1 MLDLKFIRENAG
13 TVKHAIEVKGVNLDL
28 DDLLRLDR
36 ELVDLRQRV
45 EALQTERNTNAKLVP
60 KATPQERPAL
70 IQRGKDLA
78 EEIKAQE
85 PALRAHEEQLRQL
98 LLRVPNIPLPSVP
111 VGKDDSENVELRRE
125 GKLPEFTFPPL
136 DHVEILE
143 RQGWADPE
151 RVARVSG
158 SRSYLLKGDAVLLEM
173 AVLMFAMDFLRGRG
187 LTPLSTTAL
196 VRPETLVGSGHF
208 PGGEDQ
214 VYKIEGDELMLAG
227 TAEVPV
233 NSLYAGEQLSLDQ
246 LPLAYAALSAAFR
259 SEAGSAGR
267 DVRGLIRVHE
277 FRKVEQYVMCRA
289 DEAEGLRWFE
299 TLLENAEAMLRALEL
314 PYRVVQNCTGDMGA
328 GKVLMYDIETWVPS
342 EGLYRETHSCS
353 YLGDWQARRTGL
365 RYRDEH
371 GKLVYAHTLN
381 NTGIAAPRI
390 LVPLLEN
397 HQQEDGT
404 VRVPAALRPYLGG
417 REVLGVPV
425 QEGAT
430 A

>member
-13 TVKHAIEVKGVNLDL
+13 AVRHAAQVKGVNIDI
-28 DDLLRLDR
+28 DDLLRVDR
-36 ELVDLRQRV
+36 ELLDLKQRV
-45 EALQTERNTNAKLVP
+45 EAMQAERNANAKLVP
-60 KATPQERPAL
+60 KASPEERPAL

-78 EEIKAQE
+78 EELRALE
-85 PALRAHEEQLRQL
+85 PALRAHEDSLKL
-98 LLRVPNIPLPSVP
+98 MLLRVPNIPHPSVP

-125 GKLPEFTFPPL
+125 GQLPTFDFTPL
-136 DHVEILE
+136 DHVELLE
-143 RQGWADPE
+143 KQGWSDPE

-158 SRSYLLKGDAVLLEM
+158 SRSYLLKGEAVMLEM
-173 AVLMFAMDFLRGRG
+173 AVLMFAMDFLSGRG
-187 LTPLSTTAL
+187 FTPLSTTAL
-196 VRPETLVGSGHF
+196 ARPDAFVGSGHF

-233 NSLYAGEQLSLDQ
+233 NSLYAGEQLQHEQ
-246 LPLAYAALSAAFR
+246 LPITFAAISAAFR

-277 FRKVEQYVMCRA
+277 FRKVEQYVLC
-289 DEAEGLRWFE
+289 EASEEVGLEWFAKI
-299 TLLENAEAMLRALEL
+299 LGNAEALLAALEL

-342 EGLYRETHSCS
+342 EQLYRETHSCS

-365 RYRDEH
+365 RYRDAG
-371 GKLVYAHTLN
+371 GKLVFAHTLN
-381 NTGIAAPRI
+381 NTGVAAPRI

-397 HQQEDGT
+397 HQQADGT
-404 VRVPAALRPYLGG
+404 IRIPAALRPYLGG
-417 REVLGVPV
+417 KEVIGQPV
-425 QEGAT
+425 R
-430 A
+430 